1 MKLRKT
7 IAIALIAASIS
18 PVAYAKDAT
27 YMEEGSSVVIM
38 NGNEKDIEKNV
49 INVDGTAYVPLRAL
63 SDVLGYNVYWKDGKI
78 VVGEQSE
85 KELSQMN
92 KRRLSCSKI

>member
-63 SDVLGYNVYWKDGKI
+63 SDVLGKT
-78 VVGEQSE
+78 E
-85 KELSQMN
+85 KLLSVSRVKKN
-92 KRRLSCSKI
+92 FLK

>member
-63 SDVLGYNVYWKDGKI
+63 SCIL
-78 VVGEQSE
+78 E
-85 KELSQMN
+85 
-92 KRRLSCSKI
+92 RRKNCCR